1 VEKQQNKIFMKTTKS
16 HTKWLGNLAFESSN
30 PGGNLI
36 IDAAIE
42 QGGSGEGLR
51 PKALMLNSLAGCSAM
66 DIANLV
72 TKMRAEI
79 DTFTIDVEGDLTDEE
94 VQTYHTFRINYT
106 FFGNNLDREKLKKIV
121 NLSTQKYCGV
131 MIMYRQF
138 AKIEIEINYVAS

>member
-1 VEKQQNKIFMKTTKS
+1 
-16 HTKWLGNLAFESSN
+16 
-30 PGGNLI
+30 
-36 IDAAIE
+36 
-42 QGGSGEGLR
+42 
-51 PKALMLNSLAGCSAM
+51 M

-94 VQTYHTFRINYT
+94 VQTYHTFRVNYT
-106 FFGNNLDREKLKKIV
+106 FFGNNLDREKLEKIV

-131 MIMYRQF
+131 MMMYRQF